1 MADHLLSFMRG
12 RHGHF
17 KLESGHHA
25 DLCFDLQT
33 LCLNSREIR
42 AFAERLA
49 ARLKKYQVDVVCGPL
64 VEGAFV
70 ALLVSLE
77 LGCQF
82 TYAERFDDTS
92 RDGLFPVQ
100 YRLPKSLQP
109 VVSGKRVAIVNDV
122 ISPGS
127 AVGGTFFDLCEIGA
141 EVVAI
146 GALLALRESIA
157 EFAAEHGVALELLE
171 RMPQFMAARGM
182 SALRCRNRACVN
194 KAASSTPGHRCR
206 KRVGCVC

>member
-1 MADHLLSFMRG
+1 MADHLLSLVRG

-17 KLESGHHA
+17 KLESGHHG
-25 DLCFDLQT
+25 DLWFDLET

-49 ARLKKYQVDVVCGPL
+49 AQLKKYQVDVVCGPL
-64 VEGAFV
+64 VDGAFV

-82 TYAERFDDTS
+82 TYAERFDGAT

-100 YRLPKSLQP
+100 YRLPKSLQRF
-109 VVSGKRVAIVNDV
+109 VSGKRVAIVNDF
-122 ISPGS
+122 ISAGS
-127 AVGGTFFDLCEIGA
+127 AVRGTFFDLCELGA

-146 GALLALRESIA
+146 GALLALGESIT
-157 EFAAEHGVALELLE
+157 EFAAKHVALKLLE
-171 RMPQFMAARGM
+171 RMPHNLWQPAECPLCAAGI
-182 SALRCRNRACVN
+182 ALE
-194 KAASSTPGHRCR
+194 
-206 KRVGCVC
+206 